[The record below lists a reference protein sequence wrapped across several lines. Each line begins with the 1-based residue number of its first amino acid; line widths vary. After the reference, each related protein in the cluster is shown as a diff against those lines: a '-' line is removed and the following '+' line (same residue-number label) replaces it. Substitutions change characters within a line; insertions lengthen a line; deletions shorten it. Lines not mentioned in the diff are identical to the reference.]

1 MMKFDHVIHFI
12 EETPEEAVRFWTQQ
26 NLPAVVGGRHENW
39 GTRNALLYGK
49 DSYIEWLALE
59 NRAIAESADHPLTQL
74 LLHNGPGFGTVCF
87 RTSSITELD
96 RRLTDAGFQTSGI
109 LDGRRRTADGK
120 LIEWKML
127 FIAEEPSSRLPNPF
141 FIQWNESDDERY
153 EGLLAAGSLKP
164 YGKELVLDRC
174 IFGVEDVEEATER
187 WKELLGGS
195 LHLPNCLIEFR
206 KLEGKRERLEEV
218 HYKNGGTRVLYADG
232 VYFI

>member
-12 EETPEEAVRFWTQQ
+12 EETPEEAVQFWSQQ
-26 NLPAVVGGRHENW
+26 NLPAVVGGRHEKW
-39 GTRNALLYGK
+39 GTRNALMYSK

-59 NRAIAESADHPLTQL
+59 NRGIAESADHPLTQL

-87 RTSSITELD
+87 RTSSIAELD
-96 RRLTDAGFQTSGI
+96 RRLTAAGFQTSGI
-109 LDGRRRTADGK
+109 LDGSRRTAEGK

-127 FIAEEPSSRLPNPF
+127 FIDEEPSSRLPNPF

-164 YGKELVLDRC
+164 AGKELVLDRC

-187 WKELLGGS
+187 WSVLLGGS
-195 LHLPNCLIEFR
+195 LQLPNCLIEFR

-218 HYKNGGTRVLYADG
+218 RYKNGGNRVLYAEG
-232 VYFI
+232 IYFI